1 MFTLETNTNTPFETT
16 KKVTA
21 IRTTAP
27 DATPLFFERPY
38 IEYNQIKLD
47 QNFQQYF
54 NATLKAM
61 SALRLGVFMLPY
73 RQTYEME
80 VGSQSQT
87 VKFTNMPTQIE
98 WMEISIVYNKSYVHS
113 TAYDSYDCEIAG
125 FLISNIKIENAKVYG
140 TATELNYDL
149 TNNNVKN
156 QIYSNFVA
164 YQCNGCSTAPLT
176 QYRI

>member
-1 MFTLETNTNTPFETT
+1 
-16 KKVTA
+16 
-21 IRTTAP
+21 
-27 DATPLFFERPY
+27 
-38 IEYNQIKLD
+38 
-47 QNFQQYF
+47 
-54 NATLKAM
+54 
-61 SALRLGVFMLPY
+61 
-73 RQTYEME
+73 ME

-113 TAYDSYDCEIAG
+113 TAYDSYDWEIAG

-140 TATELNYDL
+140 TATEPNYDL